1 MAAPSGRAIVLV
13 YVVCAALWIAL
24 SDQVAGLLFPD
35 PSVRTA
41 VETLKGSAFVAVTGL
56 LLAIMLHRHDA
67 LRARQAGELETRE
80 RRLRLLAE
88 HVQDVIFR
96 YALEPA
102 PAFEYVSPAI
112 ERVLGYPPEAFHADP
127 GLLARVVHPDD
138 LPLLDPISGTWRET
152 RPMVLRAR
160 HADGHWV
167 WLEQRSTP
175 VMDAHGEYLAL
186 EGVARDVTEQRA
198 VEAALARLI
207 RVQRTLS
214 AANQALVRAERE
226 PEFLEAICRA
236 VVDPGGFR
244 DAWVGYRTD
253 DSAGS
258 IRPAARA
265 GRDGGYL
272 DAIALSWHLDGQ
284 GGGGP
289 AGVSIREGRTV
300 VSHDVASDPT
310 LAWRAETLARGY
322 RSLAAL
328 PLRSGEAVFGT
339 LVIYAAEPDAFGTDE
354 VAVLE
359 ELAADLAYGVE
370 TLRARAGAAAA
381 EAERLRLATVIE
393 QSTES
398 VLMTDMTG
406 AIEYVNPAFERVT
419 GYSRAEVI
427 GRNPRLLQSGAQSP
441 AFYAAM
447 WQTLT
452 AGRSWEGDL
461 VNRRK
466 DGSLITEEA
475 TISPVCSPT
484 GATSGYVAV
493 KRDVT
498 RERQAEAREQAR
510 ARERA
515 LVAHALAALHPQ
527 ATPEETAEAVCRQIA
542 QLPEATLAL
551 VLAFDPDGRATPLG
565 AAASSGRPIDCHRL
579 PEARTRELRSR
590 SVEGPWVQGWVK
602 ERGHPF
608 NRAFHELHVRAL
620 GYVPLRIDRD
630 VVGLLEVGSSDP
642 EASDRLTE
650 RLPALVEFAAIASAV
665 LGPSISSR
673 AQLSRTRERIRNVV
687 EQRAFRPVFQPIV
700 DLPSLA
706 VIGYEALTRFD
717 DGTPPDE
724 QFREAAAV
732 GLGTELEIAALTAAL
747 RAAVALPARP
757 WLNVNVSP
765 AVIVAGEPLRS
776 IVASYPGRLVLE
788 VTEHQAIND
797 YAAFR
802 AAVAALGIDVQ
813 VAVDDAGAGFASLR
827 HILELR
833 PQIVKID
840 RSLVAGI
847 DTDPARQSLLA
858 GLHHFA
864 DAVGCSLIAEGIE
877 TEGELATLV
886 ALDIHGGQGYLLGR
900 PVPLVPVGGGTPTG
914 GSGRAPG
921 SAAPVPGAPNIR

>member
-1 MAAPSGRAIVLV
+1 MGAPSGRAIVLV

-198 VEAALARLI
+198 VDAALARLI

-284 GGGGP
+284 GGGEP

-339 LVIYAAEPDAFGTDE
+339 LVIYAARSWRPT
-354 VAVLE
+354 
-359 ELAADLAYGVE
+359 
-370 TLRARAGAAAA
+370 
-381 EAERLRLATVIE
+381 
-393 QSTES
+393 
-398 VLMTDMTG
+398 
-406 AIEYVNPAFERVT
+406 
-419 GYSRAEVI
+419 
-427 GRNPRLLQSGAQSP
+427 SP
-441 AFYAAM
+441 AA
-447 WQTLT
+447 
-452 AGRSWEGDL
+452 S
-461 VNRRK
+461 RRC
-466 DGSLITEEA
+466 GHVPA
-475 TISPVCSPT
+475 PRRPRPN
-484 GATSGYVAV
+484 ASGW
-493 KRDVT
+493 
-498 RERQAEAREQAR
+498 
-510 ARERA
+510 
-515 LVAHALAALHPQ
+515 
-527 ATPEETAEAVCRQIA
+527 
-542 QLPEATLAL
+542 
-551 VLAFDPDGRATPLG
+551 
-565 AAASSGRPIDCHRL
+565 RP
-579 PEARTRELRSR
+579 
-590 SVEGPWVQGWVK
+590 
-602 ERGHPF
+602 
-608 NRAFHELHVRAL
+608 
-620 GYVPLRIDRD
+620 
-630 VVGLLEVGSSDP
+630 
-642 EASDRLTE
+642 
-650 RLPALVEFAAIASAV
+650 
-665 LGPSISSR
+665 
-673 AQLSRTRERIRNVV
+673 
-687 EQRAFRPVFQPIV
+687 
-700 DLPSLA
+700 
-706 VIGYEALTRFD
+706 
-717 DGTPPDE
+717 
-724 QFREAAAV
+724 
-732 GLGTELEIAALTAAL
+732 
-747 RAAVALPARP
+747 
-757 WLNVNVSP
+757 
-765 AVIVAGEPLRS
+765 
-776 IVASYPGRLVLE
+776 
-788 VTEHQAIND
+788 
-797 YAAFR
+797 
-802 AAVAALGIDVQ
+802 
-813 VAVDDAGAGFASLR
+813 
-827 HILELR
+827 
-833 PQIVKID
+833 
-840 RSLVAGI
+840 
-847 DTDPARQSLLA
+847 
-858 GLHHFA
+858 
-864 DAVGCSLIAEGIE
+864 
-877 TEGELATLV
+877 
-886 ALDIHGGQGYLLGR
+886 
-900 PVPLVPVGGGTPTG
+900 
-914 GSGRAPG
+914 
-921 SAAPVPGAPNIR
+921 